1 MKPDLARWSPKT
13 QFGQAGRAAPRPTS
27 VLGLSALAVWLA
39 IGGIGCQSGS
49 ATGSARSSGYSASF
63 LDAPPAGSVGDINR
77 KLKGQSP
84 AAAATAP
91 VAEDSGDIV
100 LLVAHDA
107 EGRPVYV
114 ETRRGSG
121 DPALDKRAQ
130 DYVLKQRRFPKGTPN
145 TVLVTLKRGAV
156 PKR

>member
-1 MKPDLARWSPKT
+1 MKPDLAMLC
-13 QFGQAGRAAPRPTS
+13 AVA
-27 VLGLSALAVWLA
+27 VLLA
-39 IGGIGCQSGS
+39 IGGAGCQSDR

-63 LDAPPAGSVGDINR
+63 LDAPPAGSVSDINR

-84 AAAATAP
+84 AGTSTAP
-91 VAEDSGDIV
+91 AAEGFGDIV

-114 ETRRGSG
+114 ETRRSSG

-130 DYVLKQRRFPKGTPN
+130 DYVLKQRRFPRGSPN
-145 TVLVTLKRGAV
+145 TVLITLKRGEV